1 MPRPV
6 VIVGGGI
13 SGLATAFYL
22 KERGIRSTLVEESA
36 RLGGL
41 ILTDKV
47 AGCELEGGPD
57 SFISTKPAVAQLAG
71 ELGIADQ
78 LIGSNDGS
86 RQIYIVRHG
95 VLVPMPQGMQMMVPT
110 KWRAALESS
119 LFSDETKQ
127 AFLRERF
134 SKPRQR
140 SGDFSIRDL
149 VVDHFGEESL
159 EYLTE
164 PLLSGVYGGN
174 ASALSARSVL
184 PRFVEWE
191 EQFGSLIRGAQR
203 STPARKPGGS
213 FFQSFAGGMQTL
225 IEALTEALADS
236 CTFLQ
241 AKVDSVNHNGVD
253 CWSVGANGQTLEAS
267 HVVLACAAHQSARL
281 IAKADPALAALL
293 DAIQYSSSTLV
304 TLLFEQDTFHHPLNG
319 FGFLVPQPERH
330 AIAAAT
336 WINTKFPS
344 RVAADKVALRAFLV
358 DPQATQYDSLD
369 DSQLVDLVCQDL
381 KQFMGFNVTSSYRR
395 VHRWPRSMPQY
406 LVGHG
411 GHCARIASQLKEN
424 HGLHLVS
431 NYLDGVGIPDCVR
444 LGALTAAKIN
454 IPSSFSVL

>member
-1 MPRPV
+1 MPLPV
-6 VIVGGGI
+6 FIVGGGI

-57 SFISTKPAVAQLAG
+57 SFIAIKPAVAQLAG
-71 ELGIADQ
+71 ELGIAHK
-78 LIGSNDGS
+78 LIGSNDS
-86 RQIYIVRHG
+86 ARQIFIVRNG
-95 VLVPMPQGMQMMVPT
+95 ALVPMPQGMQMMVPT
-110 KWRAALESS
+110 KWRAALESN
-119 LFSDETKQ
+119 LFSPETKH

-140 SGDFSIRDL
+140 SGDFSIREL

-191 EQFGSLIRGAQR
+191 EQFGSLIRGAQK
-203 STPARKPGGS
+203 STPARKPGGGS
-213 FFQSFAGGMQTL
+213 FFQSFAGGMGTL
-225 IEALTEALADS
+225 VEALSDAIADS

-241 AKVDSVNHNGVD
+241 AKVDFVNRDGMNA
-253 CWSVGANGQTLEAS
+253 WNVGANGQTFAAS

-281 IAKADPALAALL
+281 IAQADPTLSALL
-293 DAIQYSSSTLV
+293 GAIQYSSSTLV
-304 TLLFEQDTFHHPLNG
+304 TLLFEQDQFTHALNG

-344 RVAADKVALRAFLV
+344 RVAPGKVALRAFLV
-358 DPQATQYDSLD
+358 DPEATQYDSLGD
-369 DSQLVDLVCQDL
+369 TQLVELVCKDL
-381 KQFMGFNVTSSYRR
+381 KRFMGFAVEPSYSR
-395 VHRWPRSMPQY
+395 VYRWPCSMPQY
-406 LVGHG
+406 VVGHAK
-411 GHCARIASQLKEN
+411 HCSQIASQLEQN
-424 HGLHLVS
+424 PGLHLVS

-444 LGALTAAKIN
+444 IASVTASKIN
-454 IPSSFSVL
+454 VLS

>member
-1 MPRPV
+1 MHRPV

-22 KERGIRSTLVEESA
+22 KECGIRSTLLEESA

-41 ILTDKV
+41 ILTEKV

-86 RQIYIVRHG
+86 RQIYIVRNG
-95 VLVPMPQGMQMMVPT
+95 ALVPMPQGMQMMVPT
-110 KWRAALESS
+110 KWRAALESN
-119 LFSDETKQ
+119 LFSDGTKR
-127 AFLRERF
+127 AFLQERF
-134 SKPRQR
+134 SKPRSR
-140 SGDFSIRDL
+140 TGDFSIRDL

-184 PRFVEWE
+184 PRFVQWE

-203 STPARKPGGS
+203 STPAPTPGGS
-213 FFQSFAGGMQTL
+213 FFQSFVGGMATL
-225 IEALTEALADS
+225 VQALTEALAGS

-241 AKVDSVNHNGVD
+241 AKVDSVNRNDVHS
-253 CWSVGANGQTLEAS
+253 WSVRANGQTLEAS

-281 IAKADPALAALL
+281 VGQADSALSELL
-293 DAIQYSSSTLV
+293 SGIQYSSSTLV
-304 TLLFEQDTFHHPLNG
+304 AMLFDKDRFAHPLNG
-319 FGFLVPQPERH
+319 FGFLVPQPERR

-344 RVAADKVALRAFLV
+344 RVAPGKIALRAFLV
-358 DPQATQYDSLD
+358 DPQAADYDSLG
-369 DSQLVDLVCQDL
+369 DSQLVKLVCQDL
-381 KQFMGFNVTSSYRR
+381 KRFMGFNVEPSDSR
-395 VHRWPRSMPQY
+395 VYRWPLSMPQY
-406 LVGHG
+406 VVGHAER
-411 GHCARIASQLKEN
+411 CSQIASQLERN
-424 HGLHLVS
+424 PGLHLVS

-444 LGALTAAKIN
+444 LGSASASKIKV
-454 IPSSFSVL
+454 SS